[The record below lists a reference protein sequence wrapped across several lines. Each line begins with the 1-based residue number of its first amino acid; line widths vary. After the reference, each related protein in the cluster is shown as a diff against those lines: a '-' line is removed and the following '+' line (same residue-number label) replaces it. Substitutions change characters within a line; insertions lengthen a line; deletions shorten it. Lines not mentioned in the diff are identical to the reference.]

1 MDRPF
6 ISCCRPW
13 LPKLHKSL
21 RVLLRHMVSGY
32 RESIA
37 QAEGARG
44 HELLQYLSIVAA
56 RTAWRTACPAC
67 LSKMP
72 MLAGGSLGPPRPL
85 FRLRPLPTLNRA
97 PETRILFSNMR
108 DFSA

>member
-1 MDRPF
+1 
-6 ISCCRPW
+6 
-13 LPKLHKSL
+13 L
-21 RVLLRHMVSGY
+21 RVSLHRVLSGY
-32 RESIA
+32 PESIA

-44 HELLQYLSIVAA
+44 HGLLEYSSIAAA

-72 MLAGGSLGPPRPL
+72 TLVGASLGPPRPL
-85 FRLRPLPTLNRA
+85 FRLRPLPTLNRT

-108 DFSA
+108 EFST

>member
-21 RVLLRHMVSGY
+21 RVLLHHMVSGY

-44 HELLQYLSIVAA
+44 HGLLQYLSIVAA

-72 MLAGGSLGPPRPL
+72 TLVGASLGPPRPP
-85 FRLRPLPTLNRA
+85 FRLCPLPTLNRA